1 MPFFSIKGVNTDH
14 ESFDHRS
21 PYKLVIS
28 NPKFPVSLVY
38 KMCSNG
44 TSNDICVTCKQ
55 PVRPR
60 QEGLQCDGCQ
70 KWIHRTCNTGM

>member
-1 MPFFSIKGVNTDH
+1 MEGVNTDH

-28 NPKFPVSLVY
+28 NPKVLVSSL
-38 KMCSNG
+38 KMHSKS
-44 TSNDICVTCKQ
+44 TSNDNCVTCKQ

-60 QEGLQCDGCQ
+60 QESLQCDGRQ
-70 KWIHRTCNTGM
+70 KWTYRTCNTGM